1 MVSPILK
8 VLGAETS
15 VGTGGSAF
23 NGNQLI
29 RVYNSTN
36 ADVLITIKD
45 ADSNTTGSFTLKTYT
60 QAFVRKMP
68 AESIFASATV
78 KMVPVAF

>member
-1 MVSPILK
+1 MVSPIIKL
-8 VLGAETS
+8 LAEESS

-29 RVYNSTN
+29 RIYNIDN
-36 ADVLITIKD
+36 QDVTITVKD
-45 ADSNTTGSFTLKTYT
+45 ASLNTTGSFTLHHATE
-60 QAFVRKMP
+60 AFVRKLP

-78 KMVPVAF
+78 KMVPVSF